1 MSLHRL
7 FGPPWLDLWLRMRR
21 LSALLAATA
30 LTAVTAAAA
39 QQPYGLAGQPAPDFT
54 LPAGAGP
61 NVRLSEHRGEVVVL
75 SFWSSGCG
83 ACRQQLQA
91 LGRSVGTYASAGLV
105 LYGVSVD
112 DRPLVA
118 QQFARDA
125 TFGFPLLLDTDKSV
139 ARAYQV
145 DALPMTVLI
154 DRNGVVRYALR
165 EYRSGTDQLYL
176 QRLRALL
183 NE

>member
-1 MSLHRL
+1 MQWA
-7 FGPPWLDLWLRMRR
+7 FGPPRRDLWSHMRR
-21 LSALLAATA
+21 LFAFL
-30 LTAVTAAAA
+30 AVTALAAITAAGA
-39 QQPYGLAGQPAPDFT
+39 QQPYALAGQPAPDFT

-83 ACRQQLQA
+83 SCRQQLQA
-91 LGRSVGTYASAGLV
+91 LSRSAGTYASAGLV

-112 DRPLVA
+112 DRPLSA
-118 QQFARDA
+118 EKYAREA
-125 TFGFPLLLDTDKSV
+125 AVGFPLLLDADKSV

-165 EYRSGTDQLYL
+165 DYRSGSNELYL

>member
-1 MSLHRL
+1 
-7 FGPPWLDLWLRMRR
+7 MRR
-21 LSALLAATA
+21 LSASL
-30 LTAVTAAAA
+30 AVTALAAITAAGA
-39 QQPYGLAGQPAPDFT
+39 QQPYVLVGQPAPDFT

-83 ACRQQLQA
+83 SCRQQLQA

-112 DRPLVA
+112 DRPQVA
-118 QQFARDA
+118 EKYARDA
-125 TFGFPLLLDTDKSV
+125 TLGFPLLLDADKSV

-145 DALPMTVLI
+145 DTLPMTVLI

-165 EYRSGTDQLYL
+165 DYRSGSNELYL

>member
-7 FGPPWLDLWLRMRR
+7 FGPPWRDPWSRLRTM
-21 LSALLAATA
+21 SALLAAAA
-30 LTAVTAAAA
+30 LAAASATA
-39 QQPYGLAGQPAPDFT
+39 QQPYALAGQQAPDFT

-83 ACRQQLQA
+83 SCRQQLQA

-112 DRPLVA
+112 DRPVDA
-118 QQFARDA
+118 QKFARDD

-145 DALPMTVLI
+145 DALPMMVLI

-165 EYRSGTDQLYL
+165 DYRSGTEQLYL
-176 QRLRALL
+176 QRVRELL

>member
-1 MSLHRL
+1 LSLQRP
-7 FGPPWLDLWLRMRR
+7 FGPPWRDLWSRTRR
-21 LSALLAATA
+21 LSPLLAALA
-30 LTAVTAAAA
+30 LAAVGAAAA
-39 QQPYGLAGQPAPDFT
+39 QQPYVLDGQPAPDFT
-54 LPAGAGP
+54 LHAASGP
-61 NVRLSEHRGEVVVL
+61 NVRLSEHRGKVVVL

-83 ACRQQLQA
+83 SCRLQLQA
-91 LGRSVGTYASAGLV
+91 LGRSAGTYASAGLV

-112 DRPLVA
+112 DRPLEA
-118 QQFARDA
+118 QKYAHDA
-125 TFGFPLLLDTDKSV
+125 TVGFPLLLDADKSV

-145 DALPMTVLI
+145 DMLPMTVLI

-165 EYRSGTDQLYL
+165 DFRSGSNELYL

>member
-1 MSLHRL
+1 MSLQRP
-7 FGPPWLDLWLRMRR
+7 FDPPWYDLWSRLRRV
-21 LSALLAATA
+21 SALLAVTA
-30 LTAVTAAAA
+30 LAAVTAAAA
-39 QQPYGLAGQPAPDFT
+39 QQPYALAGQPAPDFA

-75 SFWSSGCG
+75 SFWSSSCG
-83 ACRQQLQA
+83 SCRQQLQA
-91 LGRSVGTYASAGLV
+91 LGRSLGTYASAGLA

-112 DRPLVA
+112 DRPLDA
-118 QQFARDA
+118 EKYARGA
-125 TFGFPLLLDTDKSV
+125 TVGFPLLLDADKSV

-154 DRNGVVRYALR
+154 DRSGVVRYALR
-165 EYRSGTDQLYL
+165 DYRSGSNELYL

>member
-1 MSLHRL
+1 
-7 FGPPWLDLWLRMRR
+7 MRR

-30 LTAVTAAAA
+30 LAAVTSAAA
-39 QQPYGLAGQPAPDFT
+39 QQPYVLAGQPAPDFT

-75 SFWSSGCG
+75 SFWSSSCG
-83 ACRQQLQA
+83 SCRLQLQA
-91 LGRSVGTYASAGLV
+91 LGRSVGTYASAGLA

-112 DRPLVA
+112 DRPLDA
-118 QQFARDA
+118 EKYARDA
-125 TFGFPLLLDTDKSV
+125 TVGFPLLLDADKSV

-145 DALPMTVLI
+145 DTLPMTVLI

-165 EYRSGTDQLYL
+165 DYRSGSNELYL